1 MNCEY
6 HTNNCKVILT
16 TGSHKLILCNES
28 SATPA
33 TNTPLPIGETTT
45 HTERNI
51 PVTSTEPTTVSP
63 TTYSP
68 TVQST
73 TLVNTHTPTPYLRGY
88 KTTTSSSYKTTTSE
102 SKLKSPQDRESSEES
117 VVRYIYVETNSTKEP
132 YTNEIGSVP
141 PDLTALWV
149 CMGILAAAVIT
160 LVCKHYLCKKKN
172 ELKRRR
178 SITPDNPPPVNRHMK
193 NRNSWSQNAKA
204 QDVLLHMNQMHDKRG
219 IPREHRKS
227 MEALRSQIQSK
238 RRKPPAL
245 PPHTID
251 LSKVETPP
259 SADARKRLAAI
270 TIRNLDNQSK
280 APDKK
285 VMTIT
290 ELASPGGMDKLK
302 AIRQEKRGVQKLR
315 SQVRKL
321 QSINKTVTSD
331 K

>member
-6 HTNNCKVILT
+6 YTNNCKVILT

-33 TNTPLPIGETTT
+33 TNTPLPIDETTT

-51 PVTSTEPTTVSP
+51 PVTSAEPTTVAP

-73 TLVNTHTPTPYLRGY
+73 TPVDTHTPTPSLRGY
-88 KTTTSSSYKTTTSE
+88 KTTTRSSYKTTTGE
-102 SKLKSPQDRESSEES
+102 SKLKNPQDRESSEES

-149 CMGILAAAVIT
+149 CMGVLAAAAIT
-160 LVCKHYLCKKKN
+160 LVCKHYWCKKKN

-178 SITPDNPPPVNRHMK
+178 SITPTLPPVNRELK
-193 NRNSWSQNAKA
+193 NQNSWSHNAKA
-204 QDVLLHMNQMHDKRG
+204 QDVLLHMNQMHDKRN

-238 RRKPPAL
+238 RRKPLA
-245 PPHTID
+245 HTID
-251 LSKVETPP
+251 LSKVEPPP
-259 SADARKRLAAI
+259 SAAARKRLTAI
-270 TIRNLDNQSK
+270 TMKNLDKQAK
-280 APDKK
+280 PPDKK
-285 VMTIT
+285 VMTIK
-290 ELASPGGMDKLK
+290 ELTSPGGMDKLK

>member
-73 TLVNTHTPTPYLRGY
+73 TLVNTHTPTPSLRGY

-132 YTNEIGSVP
+132 YTNFIGSVP

-238 RRKPPAL
+238 WRKPPAL
-245 PPHTID
+245 P
-251 LSKVETPP
+251 KVEPPP

-270 TIRNLDNQSK
+270 TIRNLDKQSK

-321 QSINKTVTSD
+321 QSINKTVTPD

>member
-6 HTNNCKVILT
+6 YTNNCKVILT
-16 TGSHKLILCNES
+16 TGNHKLILCNES

-45 HTERNI
+45 HTEPNI
-51 PVTSTEPTTVSP
+51 PVTSAEPTTVAP

-68 TVQST
+68 TVQT
-73 TLVNTHTPTPYLRGY
+73 TTPVGTHTPTPSLRGY
-88 KTTTSSSYKTTTSE
+88 KTTTSSSYKTTTGE
-102 SKLKSPQDRESSEES
+102 SKLKSPQDRETSKES
-117 VVRYIYVETNSTKEP
+117 IVRYIYVETNSTKEP

-149 CMGILAAAVIT
+149 CMGVLAAAVIT

-178 SITPDNPPPVNRHMK
+178 SITPDNPPPVNRELK
-193 NRNSWSQNAKA
+193 NQNSWSQNAKA
-204 QDVLLHMNQMHDKRG
+204 QDVLLHMNQMHDKRN

-238 RRKPPAL
+238 RRKPPT
-245 PPHTID
+245 HTID
-251 LSKVETPP
+251 LSKVEPPP

-270 TIRNLDNQSK
+270 TIRNLDKQSK

-315 SQVRKL
+315 SHVRKL
-321 QSINKTVTSD
+321 QSINKTVTPD

>member
-73 TLVNTHTPTPYLRGY
+73 TLVNTHTPTPSLRGY

-132 YTNEIGSVP
+132 YTNFIGSVP

-178 SITPDNPPPVNRHMK
+178 SITPDNPQPVNRHMK

-238 RRKPPAL
+238 WRKPPAL
-245 PPHTID
+245 P
-251 LSKVETPP
+251 KVEPPP

-270 TIRNLDNQSK
+270 TIRNLDKQSK

-321 QSINKTVTSD
+321 QSINKTVTPD

>member
-68 TVQST
+68 T
-73 TLVNTHTPTPYLRGY
+73 TLVNTHTPTPSLRGY

-132 YTNEIGSVP
+132 YTNFIGSVP

-238 RRKPPAL
+238 WRKPPAL
-245 PPHTID
+245 P
-251 LSKVETPP
+251 KVEPPP

-270 TIRNLDNQSK
+270 TIRNLDKQSK

-321 QSINKTVTSD
+321 QSINKTVTPD

>member
-6 HTNNCKVILT
+6 YTNNCKVILI
-16 TGSHKLILCNES
+16 TGQHKLILCNQT
-28 SATPA
+28 SAQPT
-33 TNTPLPIGETTT
+33 TNNPLSIDETTT

-51 PVTSTEPTTVSP
+51 PVTSTEPTTVAP

-68 TVQST
+68 IVQT
-73 TLVNTHTPTPYLRGY
+73 TTPVDTHTPTPSLRGY
-88 KTTTSSSYKTTTSE
+88 KTTTSSSYKTTTGE
-102 SKLKSPQDRESSEES
+102 SKLKSPQDRESSKES
-117 VVRYIYVETNSTKEP
+117 VVRYIYVQTNSTNEP
-132 YTNEIGSVP
+132 YKNEIESVP
-141 PDLTALWV
+141 LDLTALWV
-149 CMGILAAAVIT
+149 CMGLMAAAVIA

-178 SITPDNPPPVNRHMK
+178 SITPTNPPPVNRELK

-245 PPHTID
+245 PTHTID
-251 LSKVETPP
+251 LSKVEPPP
-259 SADARKRLAAI
+259 SAAARKRLTAI
-270 TIRNLDNQSK
+270 TMKNLDKQANP
-280 APDKK
+280 PDKN

-290 ELASPGGMDKLK
+290 ELAAPGGMDKLK

-315 SQVRKL
+315 SHVRKL
-321 QSINKTVTSD
+321 QSINKTGKSD